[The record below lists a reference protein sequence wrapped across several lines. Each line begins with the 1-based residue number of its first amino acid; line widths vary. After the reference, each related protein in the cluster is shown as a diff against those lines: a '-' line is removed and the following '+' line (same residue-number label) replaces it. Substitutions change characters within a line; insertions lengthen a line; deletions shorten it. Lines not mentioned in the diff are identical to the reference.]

1 MMTALLTIDDIS
13 TAPQVRRDRWGRY
26 LVLPPE
32 GGKPVGYTRATTV
45 AKALDDASSLT
56 AWAKRMVAIGL
67 HDRPDLLAQV
77 GTVRDDKRALN
88 QLCERAA
95 EAGGATTRRDL
106 GTTIHALVERAILT
120 GEAPSG
126 PHAADVQAVLDTIAR
141 LGYRVAECELMVVN
155 DRHRIA
161 GTADLI
167 LYDER
172 NTCIIAD
179 LKTGSSVNYGALS
192 WAVQLAIYATADAAY
207 TQGAADDGSEDE
219 RRPLPNIDATT
230 AMILHCEPG
239 SGACTPYRLDL
250 VRGLEALDVALSV
263 RELRK
268 AKPLAAWA
276 EPEPEQADA
285 ATLANVAARIDAIKA
300 AGHVADLARLW
311 PDGVPTLK
319 QNPTPT
325 VHELEQITE
334 AVANVE
340 ALHAMPFP
348 DAARTVEA
356 IAPNVPTPVPLVAGD
371 DPRIARMAEQYRNLP
386 TDLQANVDAMRTQHN
401 VPRLTSGNATEEHLA
416 LVRLVLEEA
425 RMDADARYV
434 TAKAHWDVFHQLKRP
449 AMAASNHDTPAVLAC
464 KLAGIGDEGLIRA
477 TAACVE
483 NLGLLADAWEAGYVE
498 QAPDTGELV
507 TTAACVAAAKERHGR
522 STLRLA
528 RKHGATLDLDPFD
541 STDEA
546 LSHPLIAAHLALA

>member
-1 MMTALLTIDDIS
+1 VTALLTIDDLS
-13 TAPQVRRDRWGRY
+13 TAPLVRRDRWGRY

-32 GGKPVGYTRATTV
+32 CGKPVGYTRATTV

-67 HDRPDLLAQV
+67 HDRADLLAQV

-106 GTTIHALVERAILT
+106 GTTIHALVERAIQT
-120 GEAPSG
+120 GEAPTG
-126 PHAADVQAVLDTIAR
+126 PHAADVQAVLDCIAR
-141 LGYRVAECELMVVN
+141 LGYRVHSCELMVVN

-167 LYDER
+167 LEDSGGY
-172 NTCIIAD
+172 CIIAD

-192 WAVQLAIYATADAAY
+192 WAVQLGIYATADAAY
-207 TQGAADDGSEDE
+207 TQGPADDGSEDQ
-219 RRPLPNIDATT
+219 RRPLPNIDTTT

-239 SGACTPYRLDL
+239 SGVCTPHHLNL
-250 VRGLEALDVALSV
+250 NTGLSALSVALNV

-268 AKPLAAWA
+268 AKPLGPWP
-276 EPEPEQADA
+276 EPTPEQADPA
-285 ATLANVAARIDAIKA
+285 ALADVAARIDAIKA

-311 PDGVPTLK
+311 PEGVATLK
-319 QNPTPT
+319 NNPTPT
-325 VHELEQITE
+325 ADELEQITD
-334 AVANVE
+334 AVGNVE
-340 ALHAMPFP
+340 AIHAMPFP
-348 DAARTVEA
+348 DAARPVEA
-356 IAPNVPTPVPLVAGD
+356 IAPTVPTPVPLVAGD

-386 TDLQANVDAMRTQHN
+386 TDLQANVDAVRTQHQ
-401 VPRLTSGNATEEHLA
+401 VPRLTSGNATETHLD
-416 LVRLVLEEA
+416 LVRAALDEA
-425 RMDADARYV
+425 RSDADARYV

-449 AMAASNHDTPAVLAC
+449 AMAATGHDRPAVKAC
-464 KLAGIGDEGLIRA
+464 QLAGIGDEGIIRA

-483 NLGLLADAWEAGYVE
+483 NLGLLADAWEAGHIA
-498 QAPDTGELV
+498 QNPDTGELV
-507 TTAACVAAAKERHGR
+507 TTPKCVAAVKERHGR

-541 STDEA
+541 STDQA
-546 LSHPLIAAHLALA
+546 LTHPLIAAHLALA